1 MDWKYKLRTPKK
13 IKNSRVIEDATIIV
27 ASKQISEGL
36 DNVLKQIK
44 DDISLSP
51 DIRTWLTEQFEE
63 RKEDFD
69 FLIGLENVSVDER
82 SSDYQIDSMTD
93 AYNDYMSALYDL
105 ADSHITTVSD
115 VEYKLLW
122 IEPYTV

>member
-13 IKNSRVIEDATIIV
+13 IKNSRVIEDTTIIV

-36 DNVLKQIK
+36 DNVLKQVK

-51 DIRTWLTEQFEE
+51 DIRTWLTEQLEE

-82 SSDYQIDSMTD
+82 ISDYQIESMTD
-93 AYNDYMSALYDL
+93 AYNDYMTALYDL

>member
-13 IKNSRVIEDATIIV
+13 IKNSRIIEDATIIV

-36 DNVLKQIK
+36 DNVLKQVK

-51 DIRTWLTEQFEE
+51 DMRTWLTEQLEE

-69 FLIGLENVSVDER
+69 FLIGLENISVNER

>member
-13 IKNSRVIEDATIIV
+13 IKNSRVIEDTTIII

-36 DNVLKQIK
+36 DNVLKQVK

-51 DIRTWLTEQFEE
+51 DIRTWLTEQLEE

-82 SSDYQIDSMTD
+82 ISDYQIESMTD
-93 AYNDYMSALYDL
+93 AYNDYMTALYDL